1 MAEGAETLARRRLQI
16 VNVKG
21 LHARASAK
29 LQKIANSHK
38 ARLIV
43 HHDGEAANACSIM
56 DLLMLGAAKG
66 AEIELEATGPD
77 AEMCVLAAASLVA
90 SGFDEID

>member
-1 MAEGAETLARRRLQI
+1 MDTLARRRLQI

-29 LQKIANSHK
+29 LQKLAGNFE

-43 HHDGEAANACSIM
+43 HYGGEAANARSIM

-66 AEIELEATGPD
+66 ADIELEATGPD
-77 AEMCVLAAASLVA
+77 AEACVTAAASLIA
-90 SGFDEID
+90 NGFDETD